1 MVESHR
7 LYAGSGPGPSL
18 SLVEAELP
26 LEPRSL
32 NNLEAVRAGP
42 VSSEAGCN
50 ETYTRLTHPTL
61 GKTRTLNTQDN
72 TCRIALKMTAGT
84 ILNRK
89 GTFSSS

>member
-1 MVESHR
+1 MTVESHR

-50 ETYTRLTHPTL
+50 ETYTRPPHTPNIREDDDIEHS
-61 GKTRTLNTQDN
+61 R
-72 TCRIALKMTAGT
+72 
-84 ILNRK
+84 
-89 GTFSSS
+89 